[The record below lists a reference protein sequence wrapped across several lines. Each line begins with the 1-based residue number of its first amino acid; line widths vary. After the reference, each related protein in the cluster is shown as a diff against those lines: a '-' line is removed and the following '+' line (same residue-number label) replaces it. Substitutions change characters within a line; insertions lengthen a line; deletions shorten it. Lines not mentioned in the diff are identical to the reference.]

1 MEGENGEIR
10 NRLNSS
16 EGEVNLLRGK
26 VGDVGVLERAVKELE
41 RECKEKGG
49 VVETLRESLSVAQK
63 KVDELSTECQKHK
76 A

>member
-1 MEGENGEIR
+1 LEGENGEIR

-49 VVETLRESLSVAQK
+49 VVEALRESLAVA
-63 KVDELSTECQKHK
+63 
-76 A
+76 